1 MAQAGAGGADA
12 LGTAAAARDAR
23 AGAGGADALG
33 TAAAARDAR
42 AGHPPA
48 PGGRRAGRPG
58 EGRRGTLGRD
68 QATVAIAAATLLALG
83 LRLWQLGRP
92 GYLLGLTEYDDGPYF
107 GSAVHLVQGV
117 LPYRDFVL
125 VQPPGIT
132 LLMTPAALASK
143 LTGTAWAMAAG
154 RILTAL
160 ASTAGVVLTGLLVRH
175 RGVVATTVACGFLA
189 VYPDSVA
196 AAHTVLVEPWL
207 AAFCLAGAVAV
218 FDGDRLAGRRR
229 LAWGGAA
236 FGFAGAIEAWA
247 IVPVLV
253 VLVLCVSRPRVVF
266 SPPPRSAPAP
276 VRHPPPLCL
285 PRHCLPRHCP
295 PRHCPPRLRRAAAFA
310 AGVAAGFLIP
320 VLPFAAAAPERF
332 YRSLIVAQIGPRAAV
347 TRVPVYARLT
357 EMSGLAYLHPPG
369 PAGLGFAHLQD
380 HTATALGVMSLVLF
394 IVGGL
399 AVVVLAARRPPTAL
413 EWFAVATTALVV
425 AIFLWPSQFHYHF
438 CAFLAP
444 FLALAI
450 ALPASGARPASG
462 ALPASGTALAASG
475 TALPA
480 SGTGRAGAADR
491 AWQRPVA
498 AGIAAAVIAAFAVI
512 GVRAENGLRPYV
524 SPAEIAAAARVI
536 PPGSCVVTDE
546 VSLLLLADRFTAARP
561 GCSPVVDGLGTDLAL
576 SGGLRP
582 ATGAGR
588 VPAVAAV
595 WRQAFARAQFVWLS
609 RLGHR
614 RIAWS
619 PALRAYFTSHFT
631 RVLTDR
637 RGDALYRRVS
647 VAAGS
652 RRSSRP
658 A

>member
-1 MAQAGAGGADA
+1 
-12 LGTAAAARDAR
+12 
-23 AGAGGADALG
+23 
-33 TAAAARDAR
+33 
-42 AGHPPA
+42 
-48 PGGRRAGRPG
+48 
-58 EGRRGTLGRD
+58 
-68 QATVAIAAATLLALG
+68 VAIAAATLLALG

-253 VLVLCVSRPRVVF
+253 VLVLCFSRPRAVC
-266 SPPPRSAPAP
+266 SPHPRSAPAP
-276 VRHPPPLCL
+276 VRHRPP
-285 PRHCLPRHCP
+285 HCP
-295 PRHCPPRLRRAAAFA
+295 PQLRRAAAFG

-332 YRSLIVAQIGPRAAV
+332 YQSLIVAQIGPRAAV
-347 TRVPVYARLT
+347 TRVPIYARLT
-357 EMSGLAYLHPPG
+357 EMSGLTYLHPPG

-380 HTATALGVMSLVLF
+380 HTVVALGVLSLVLF
-394 IVGGL
+394 MVGGL

-450 ALPASGARPASG
+450 ALPASGALSAPGA
-462 ALPASGTALAASG
+462 ALPASG

-480 SGTGRAGAADR
+480 SGTGRAGAAGR
-491 AWQRPVA
+491 NWQRPVA

-546 VSLLLLADRFTAARP
+546 VSLLLLAGRFTAAGP

-609 RLGHR
+609 RLNHR

-619 PALRAYFTSHFT
+619 PALRAYFTSHFA

-647 VAAGS
+647 GS
-652 RRSSRP
+652 GRP
-658 A
+658 RA

>member
-1 MAQAGAGGADA
+1 MAQAGAGGA
-12 LGTAAAARDAR
+12 GV
-23 AGAGGADALG
+23 LG

-42 AGHPPA
+42 AGHPP
-48 PGGRRAGRPG
+48 PS
-58 EGRRGTLGRD
+58 GRRGTLWRD
-68 QATVAIAAATLLALG
+68 PATVAIAAATLLALG

-132 LLMTPAALASK
+132 LLMTPAALAGK

-154 RILTAL
+154 RLLTAL

-175 RGVVATTVACGFLA
+175 RGVIVTTVACGFLA

-253 VLVLCVSRPRVVF
+253 VLVLCFSRSRA
-266 SPPPRSAPAP
+266 S
-276 VRHPPPLCL
+276 HPPPACL
-285 PRHCLPRHCP
+285 
-295 PRHCPPRLRRAAAFA
+295 PRLRRAATFA
-310 AGVAAGFLIP
+310 GGVAAGFLIP

-332 YRSLIVAQIGPRAAV
+332 YQSLIVAQIGPRAAV
-347 TRVPVYARLT
+347 TRVPIYARLT
-357 EMSGLAYLHPPG
+357 EMSGLTYLHPPG

-380 HTATALGVMSLVLF
+380 HTVVALVVMSLVLF
-394 IVGGL
+394 MLGGL

-450 ALPASGARPASG
+450 ALPASG
-462 ALPASGTALAASG
+462 
-475 TALPA
+475 
-480 SGTGRAGAADR
+480 TGRAGAAGR
-491 AWQRPVA
+491 SWQRPVA
-498 AGIAAAVIAAFAVI
+498 AGLAAAVIAAFAVI

-561 GCSPVVDGLGTDLAL
+561 GCPPVVDGLGTDLAL

-595 WRQAFARAQFVWLS
+595 WRQAFARARFVWLS
-609 RLGHR
+609 RLNRR

-619 PALRAYFTSHFT
+619 PALRAYFTSHFA

-647 VAAGS
+647 GS
-652 RRSSRP
+652 GRP
-658 A
+658 RA